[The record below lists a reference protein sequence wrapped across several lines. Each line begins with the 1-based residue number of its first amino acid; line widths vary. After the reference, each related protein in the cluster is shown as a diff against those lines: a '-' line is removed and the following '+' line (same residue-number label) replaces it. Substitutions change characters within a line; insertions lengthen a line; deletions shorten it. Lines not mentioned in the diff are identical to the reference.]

1 MFNRATGQK
10 DEMEWWYT
18 ANRSYNTTDVRKGL
32 IHVGIKTME
41 VGDIIPPK
49 LIFD

>member
-10 DEMEWWYT
+10 NEMERWYT

-32 IHVGIKTME
+32 IHVGIKTMA
-41 VGDIIPPK
+41 VGDVIPLKP
-49 LIFD
+49 LFD